1 MKNQTSLHRRAVL
14 VGLAGGL
21 VALDAVL
28 QRAFA
33 QMSGR
38 GGGPGFV
45 TATAESGKLTLVAHT
60 GAGYSNTPG
69 GVGPFANYSVKIQT
83 PPKNGKAT
91 LQRVGTRTNVFYQSK
106 KGFVGQDEFQY
117 VRVSDD
123 RLAGVYTV
131 AVTVR

>member
-14 VGLAGGL
+14 VGLAGGF

-33 QMSGR
+33 QMGR
-38 GGGPGFV
+38 GGGPGYV
-45 TATAESGKLTLVAHT
+45 SATAESGKLTLVAHT
-60 GAGYSNTPG
+60 GAGYSNSPTG
-69 GVGPFANYSVKIQT
+69 IGPFANYSVKIQT

>member
-1 MKNQTSLHRRAVL
+1 MKNQTWLHRRAVL
-14 VGLAGGL
+14 VGLAGGF

-33 QMSGR
+33 QMGR
-38 GGGPGFV
+38 GGGPGYV

-60 GAGYSNTPG
+60 GTGY
-69 GVGPFANYSVKIQT
+69 GVVPLANYSVKIQT

-91 LQRVGTRTNVFYQSK
+91 LQRVGARTNVFYQSK